1 MDSCEAMDMID
12 KLNKEHDETFSEN
25 IKLKEEIIELHK
37 KIQKLIFLNMI
48 ESNCATYIG
57 YPGDY
62 YGQGLFDWSSELRDA
77 VQYGLEN
84 NVILKEI
91 YNWEDFTCDYWYRG
105 DDDFPCVPSEWGG
118 DLHNPKNR
126 KLVDTF
132 KGGVYN

>member
-12 KLNKEHDETFSEN
+12 KLNKEFSELQDKYN
-25 IKLKEEIIELHK
+25 QLEEENQKLKFNECCLYINTENFK
-37 KIQKLIFLNMI
+37 KRFYADIYTIFGRENQL
-48 ESNCATYIG
+48 
-57 YPGDY
+57 
-62 YGQGLFDWSSELRDA
+62 A
-77 VQYGLEN
+77 VECGLEN

-91 YNWEDFTCDYWYRG
+91 YNWEGFTGDDWYRG
-105 DDDFPCVPSEWGG
+105 DDDFPCVPAPDFSQ